1 MVINKWLVMKK
12 IKIAHWIFTGLLSVL
27 LVMGASM
34 YIFDHETAVESFG
47 KLGFPE
53 WLIYPMAIAKFLAV
67 LTLLTK
73 FNKKLVEWAY
83 AGIFFNLLLAVGA
96 HVAVADGE
104 FPGALVGLIFLLAS
118 YFTWNK
124 SQKA

>member
-1 MVINKWLVMKK
+1 MKK

-34 YIFDHETAVESFG
+34 YIFEHETVVGNFA

-53 WLIYPMAIAKFLAV
+53 WLIYPMATAKLLAV
-67 LTLLTK
+67 LMLLTK
-73 FNKKLVEWAY
+73 FNKSLTEWAY
-83 AGIFFNLLLAVGA
+83 AGIFLNLLLAVSA
-96 HVAVADGE
+96 HVAVSDGE
-104 FPGALVGLIFLLAS
+104 FPAALIGLILVLAS
-118 YFTWNK
+118 YFTWGK

>member
-1 MVINKWLVMKK
+1 MKK

-47 KLGFPE
+47 KLGFPQ
-53 WLIYPMAIAKFLAV
+53 WLIYPMAIGKFSAV
-67 LTLLTK
+67 LMLLTK
-73 FNKKLVEWAY
+73 FNKNLTQWAY

-96 HVAVADGE
+96 HVAISDGE
-104 FPGALVGLIFLLAS
+104 FQPALVGLIFVLGS

-124 SQKA
+124 AQKA